1 MFPNVSGWVLTLSME
16 SIRGAASDTRVLDA
30 AQFGGYE
37 QNPLPDG
44 DSLQDCISA
53 PDGFD
58 QNSFDQNG
66 FDRDGFDQDDFDQ
79 ELAAM
84 VEIWTAEH
92 GEHDETQ
99 DCLEALAETR
109 VAMAAMHAREQRLLA
124 RLEGIAFQS
133 VAAKE
138 NENTDSREMAWRSM
152 VAEVSVVTQ
161 LADRT
166 VQTMMGNATRLVEL
180 LPATLEALETGRIS
194 IAHARVILEHASGIE
209 GEACSEFERIMIERA
224 ETTTPGKLAS
234 SAKVVA
240 ARLRAGTFEERH
252 VSARDARSVVVRDL
266 DDGMSELLHVLPT
279 PLAAAIFHRLTRQAK
294 AVAATGDPRTRDQLR
309 SDLAVDLL
317 LTGEPAMGED
327 APHTA
332 AEGIRAEISV
342 TIPALAL
349 LGLSNESA
357 TLSGRGPIDLHTA
370 MRLAANVPEFTRVL
384 TDPVT
389 DMVIA
394 ADTYRLSASLRR
406 FLAARDRH
414 CQFPTCNSDARWCD
428 IDHTVAWEDG
438 GKSVPENLAHLC
450 RGHHTLKHNSRWKVR
465 QSAPGVLEWTT
476 PRGQIVTG
484 FEPPGPRFTHD
495 DSPPPF

>member
-1 MFPNVSGWVLTLSME
+1 ME
-16 SIRGAASDTRVLDA
+16 SIRGAASEIGVLDA
-30 AQFGGYE
+30 ARSGGDHE
-37 QNPLPDG
+37 NF
-44 DSLQDCISA
+44 LQ
-53 PDGFD
+53 
-58 QNSFDQNG
+58 
-66 FDRDGFDQDDFDQ
+66 DGFDQDGFDQDGFDQ

-84 VEIWTAEH
+84 VDTWTAEH
-92 GEHDETQ
+92 GEYDETQ
-99 DCLEALAETR
+99 DCLDALVETR

-138 NENTDSREMAWRSM
+138 STGLREIAWRSM

-166 VQTMMGNATRLVEL
+166 VQTMMGNATRLVES

-194 IAHARVILEHASGIE
+194 IAHARVILEHSSGID
-209 GEACSEFERIMIERA
+209 GEACSEFERIMIARA
-224 ETTTPGKLAS
+224 EVTTPGKLAS
-234 SAKVVA
+234 SARIMA

-252 VSARDARSVVVRDL
+252 VSARDARSILVRDL

-279 PLAAAIFHRLTRQAK
+279 PLAVAIFHRLTRQAK

-309 SDLAVDLL
+309 CDLAVDLL
-317 LTGEPAMGED
+317 LTGEPATGDD

-342 TIPALAL
+342 TIPALTL
-349 LGLSNESA
+349 LGVGNEPA

-370 MRLAANVPEFTRVL
+370 MRLASQAPEFTRVL

-394 ADTYRLSASLRR
+394 ADTYRLSSSLRR

-414 CQFPTCNSDARWCD
+414 CQFPTCNRDARWCD
-428 IDHTVAWEDG
+428 IDHTMAWEDG

-450 RGHHTLKHNSRWKVR
+450 RWHHVLKHHSHWKVR
-465 QSAPGVLEWTT
+465 QCAPGVLEWTT

-484 FEPPGPRFTHD
+484 FEPPGPRFTAGISSD
-495 DSPPPF
+495 DA